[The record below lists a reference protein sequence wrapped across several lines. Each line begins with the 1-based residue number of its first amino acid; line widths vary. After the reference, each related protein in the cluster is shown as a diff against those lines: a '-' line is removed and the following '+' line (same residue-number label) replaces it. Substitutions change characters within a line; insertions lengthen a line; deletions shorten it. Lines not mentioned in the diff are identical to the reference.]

1 MARIKVIGAGP
12 GGKDYLLPVAQKALE
27 EAEILVGG
35 KRVLAPF
42 RALKKKEIYVDGDL
56 HRVVEFLRQNKN
68 QKIAVLVSG
77 DPGLYSLLDYLLKH
91 FHPEEMEVVPGLSA
105 FQVAFARVGMTWQD
119 AVILSL
125 HGKRHEQV
133 MAEKVLPAVREKTK
147 VALFTDRNYPPWKIA
162 AYLLR
167 NGVAGKKMF
176 VGDNLSYPEER
187 WVAAGLEEMAA
198 KQEEFNNCVVLIVDG

>member
-42 RALKKKEIYVDGDL
+42 QALQKKEVHVDGDL
-56 HRVVEFLRQNKN
+56 RRAVEFLRQNKN

-91 FHPEEMEVVPGLSA
+91 FRPEEVEVVPGISA
-105 FQVAFARVGMTWQD
+105 FQVAFARAKMTWQD
-119 AVILSL
+119 AVIISL
-125 HGKRHEQV
+125 HGRRHAQV
-133 MAEKVLPAVREKTK
+133 MAEKVLPAVREKAK
-147 VALFTDRNYPPWKIA
+147 VALFTDRDYPPWKIA
-162 AYLLR
+162 ADLLR
-167 NGVAGKKMF
+167 HGVTGKKMC
-176 VGDNLSYPEER
+176 VGDNLSCPEER
-187 WVAAGLEEMAA
+187 WTAAGLEETAA
-198 KQEEFNNCVVLIVDG
+198 KQEEFNNCVVLIVEG